1 MAIRL
6 LLAQRYL
13 QFKPNLA
20 NPKIKHLAQNL
31 QLSQRLEAHQKLRPL
46 KTKLL
51 LLVTNPQLLQA
62 KPQLLKLNTK
72 IIIIKLN
79 PKRKSLLFIP
89 HTQRITPKRSI
100 LKTIAAV
107 AAALKNRLPSS
118 TTSTRVTQMPSLP
131 DHTLPDHTLPD
142 HTLPRSEM
150 IIDDLLRIIKSIMS
164 CSAVLVLL
172 VHLEKYFIACLLLL
186 RRLYSLQ
193 NTLPHSLFRR
203 CLLTTALHSY
213 TRRRFF
219 FILLPR
225 VITRK
230 YLSGSLHFV
239 SYLLFLFGLIFFLFL
254 I

>member
-1 MAIRL
+1 MTIRL

-72 IIIIKLN
+72 IMRIKLN
-79 PKRKSLLFIP
+79 PKRKSLLLIP

-131 DHTLPDHTLPD
+131 DHTLPDHTLP
-142 HTLPRSEM
+142 RSEM

-186 RRLYSLQ
+186 RRRLYSLQ

>member
-1 MAIRL
+1 MTIRL

-131 DHTLPDHTLPD
+131 DHTLP
-142 HTLPRSEM
+142 RSEM
-150 IIDDLLRIIKSIMS
+150 IIDDLLKIIKSIMS

-186 RRLYSLQ
+186 RRRLYSLQ
-193 NTLPHSLFRR
+193 NTLPHSFFRR

-219 FILLPR
+219 FILLPG

>member
-1 MAIRL
+1 MTIRL
-6 LLAQRYL
+6 LLGQRSL

-20 NPKIKHLAQNL
+20 NPKIKHLAQNP
-31 QLSQRLEAHQKLRPL
+31 QPSQRLEAHLKLRPL

-51 LLVTNPQLLQA
+51 LLATNPQLLQA
-62 KPQLLKLNTK
+62 KPLLLKLNTK
-72 IIIIKLN
+72 IMRIKLS
-79 PKRKSLLFIP
+79 PKRRSLLFIP
-89 HTQRITPKRSI
+89 HMQRITPKRFI

-107 AAALKNRLPSS
+107 AALKNRLPSS
-118 TTSTRVTQMPSLP
+118 TTSTRTNQMPS
-131 DHTLPDHTLPD
+131 LPD

-186 RRLYSLQ
+186 RRRLNSLQ
-193 NTLPHSLFRR
+193 DTLPHSLFRR
-203 CLLTTALHSY
+203 CLPTTALHSH

-225 VITRK
+225 AITRK
-230 YLSGSLHFV
+230 YLRGSLHFV
-239 SYLLFLFGLIFFLFL
+239 GYLLFLFRLIFFLLL